1 MISKLFSG
9 AFLKSSNAAF
19 PFSALVTT
27 APASV
32 SIYSAIS
39 RFSVLS
45 SAKRIFTPERLANF
59 FCCAATFGFSNGSSS
74 VKVEPLCSWLSAVM
88 VPPMRSTKPFTI
100 AIPKPLPW
108 YFVRALSFSCVKGS
122 NSCVSMNSCDIPS
135 PVSLIL
141 IWKTTCVSVSRR
153 SVIWVAT
160 KPPACV

>member
-1 MISKLFSG
+1 MPAALIFSISPGKIPAVTAKIGIRSASDRFRLRMRLVAVSPSISGIITSIRMISKLFSG

-100 AIPKPLPW
+100 AIPKPLP
-108 YFVRALSFSCVKGS
+108 
-122 NSCVSMNSCDIPS
+122 
-135 PVSLIL
+135 
-141 IWKTTCVSVSRR
+141 
-153 SVIWVAT
+153 
-160 KPPACV
+160 